1 MEIWNLSVKVL
12 DATPEI
18 THTKRMRK
26 VRIDRHWRKELT
38 PEERVEVTRLEREIT
53 KIERQVLALRNERK
67 KIQNRA
73 TVRAGK

>member
-1 MEIWNLSVKVL
+1 
-12 DATPEI
+12 
-18 THTKRMRK
+18 MRK
-26 VRIDRHWRKELT
+26 VRIDRDWRKEMT
-38 PEERVEVTRLEREIT
+38 PEERAEVARLEREIS